1 MRSIPRIAVLL
12 LGGSLATGQAGKSEQ
27 PNLIGVLADDAN
39 GGWARGGAGGPG
51 LGSPATTA
59 GARGGCEGTIDGS
72 VYLLAGARRCDP
84 WRWSGAFWGNS
95 GGVARC
101 SLNPRLI
108 AGIPLG
114 WRMAG
119 GVVAGDSDSFWRGIP
134 GSVSPATTEVARGF
148 AGVSESDY
156 DGGFSGKTF
165 WVCEVIV
172 IFGKVGHVLVSKL

>member
-1 MRSIPRIAVLL
+1 MELSLRAVILD
-12 LGGSLATGQAGKSEQ
+12 GGGC
-27 PNLIGVLADDAN
+27 
-39 GGWARGGAGGPG
+39 GAGDR
-51 LGSPATTA
+51 AQ
-59 GARGGCEGTIDGS
+59 GARRQWRERAAGGGGTIDGS

-84 WRWSGAFWGNS
+84 RRWSGAFWGNS

-119 GVVAGDSDSFWRGIP
+119 GVVAGDSDSVWRGIP

-148 AGVSESDY
+148 AGISESDY